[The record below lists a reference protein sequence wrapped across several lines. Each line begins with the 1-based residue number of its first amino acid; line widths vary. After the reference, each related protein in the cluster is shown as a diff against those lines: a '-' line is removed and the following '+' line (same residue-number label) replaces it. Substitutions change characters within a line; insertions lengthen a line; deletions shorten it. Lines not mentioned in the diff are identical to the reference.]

1 MNREYRSPSRIIKH
15 LMTAAGLALAIAS
28 GSEAV
33 AADKGIVRP
42 AYEGLL
48 EGVFQTDI
56 VEIGLERLGYKIGTL
71 QQLEI
76 PSMHVAVA
84 QGDADFIAVHWNPL
98 QEAYF
103 KKAGGDS
110 VMTRLGTLVD
120 DARQGYLID
129 KATSEKYGITNI
141 AQFKD
146 PKIAKIFDTDGS
158 GKASLAGC
166 PPGWGCERVI
176 EHQLDAYGLRA
187 TVKHNQGQFMV
198 MAADVISRYQAHQ
211 PVFYYTYTPLWV
223 SEVLQP
229 GRDVVWLEVPFT
241 ALPDADE
248 QAHANT
254 KLPDGRNVG
263 FTVNKIQVVANNDFL
278 NKHPDAKRWFELVTV
293 PVEDVNSENAKIHD
307 GEKTFADIRR
317 HAEEWVNA
325 HQSQFD
331 AWVKTAQEAGN

>member
-1 MNREYRSPSRIIKH
+1 MNQECKSRVRFGKQ
-15 LMTAAGLALAIAS
+15 LMVAAGFIVALAT
-28 GSEAV
+28 SEEAP
-33 AADKGIVRP
+33 AADKGVVRP

-48 EGVFQTDI
+48 EGVFQTDV

-76 PSMHVAVA
+76 PSMHIAVA

-98 QEAYF
+98 QQTYF
-103 KKAGGDS
+103 DKAGGDAA
-110 VMTRLGTLVD
+110 MTRLGALVD
-120 DARQGYLID
+120 GARQGYLID
-129 KATSEKYGITNI
+129 RATSEKYRITNI

-176 EHQLDAYGLRA
+176 EHQLDAYGLRP

-241 ALPDADE
+241 ALPDPSE

-263 FTVNKIQVVANNDFL
+263 FTVNTIQIVANNDFL
-278 NKHPDAKRWFELVTV
+278 AKHPDAKRWFELVAV
-293 PVEDVNSENAKIHD
+293 PVEDVNAENMKIHD
-307 GEKTFADIRR
+307 GEKSFADIRR
-317 HAEEWVNA
+317 HAEEWVKA
-325 HQSQFD
+325 HESQVD
-331 AWVKTAQEAGN
+331 AWVKTAQGTTN